1 MITTQGGCI
10 MNKRRTS
17 QAGNGLTWSEGRE
30 LVIRIKTLEGRATRT
45 IESYTKLFND
55 FERCFGVRKYMTNV
69 TQDDARKF
77 IEWQLNEK
85 TQFLKVRFRKDK
97 KIGVSVVSANSYLRN
112 AKSAYEVLINEGVME
127 ENPFRNI
134 NKIKEKKKIIE
145 TLSLTELKELLNT
158 YDKTWYVG
166 FRDYVIINVMLDT
179 FGRINEICHLKKSD
193 IDFEK
198 GLVTFTVTKN
208 GSYRIVPVTK
218 KVLRLL
224 KELNNETEEFN
235 SPYIFISSH
244 GTQLQPDA
252 FRKTLRDTIAK
263 TSITKRVHP
272 HIFRHTSASLFLAN
286 GGSVRALQKI
296 LGHADISTTMIYSH
310 MNNDV
315 LKNQH
320 EQYSPLQ
327 QIDEH
332 RKIKTRINGINN
344 K

>member
-1 MITTQGGCI
+1 MK
-10 MNKRRTS
+10 KRRTS
-17 QAGNGLTWSEGRE
+17 KAGKGLTWSEGRE

-45 IESYTKLFND
+45 IENYTKLFND

-85 TQFLKVRFRKDK
+85 TQFLKARFRKDK

-112 AKSAYEVLINEGVME
+112 AKSAYEVLIREGIIE
-127 ENPFRNI
+127 ENPFRNV

-166 FRDYVIINVMLDT
+166 FRDYVIVNVMLDT

-193 IDFEK
+193 IDYEK
-198 GLVTFTVTKN
+198 GLITFTVTKN

-218 KVLRLL
+218 KVLRLI
-224 KELNNETEEFN
+224 KDLNKETEGFN
-235 SPYIFISSH
+235 TPYIFISSH
-244 GTQLQPDA
+244 GTQLVPDA
-252 FRKTLRDTIAK
+252 FRKNLRDTVAK

-272 HIFRHTSASLFLAN
+272 HIFRHSGASMFILN
-286 GGSVRALQKI
+286 GGSIRALQSI
-296 LGHADISTTMIYSH
+296 LGHADISTSMIYTH
-310 MNNDV
+310 TTNDM
-315 LKNQH
+315 LKDQH
-320 EQYSPLQ
+320 EQFSPLQ
-327 QIDEH
+327 QIEEH
-332 RKIKTRINGINN
+332 RKVKTRINGIN
-344 K
+344 KK